1 LRDFFVILKL
11 NGVQFNKFIG
21 NEFKI
26 QNNQN
31 IGKCSFKIKLEYT
44 IQGTIKDLDNQT
56 IYLWK

>member
-1 LRDFFVILKL
+1 VILKL